1 MNDVQ
6 KEAAAAAETTK
17 RVCGTLLTTL
27 VDVGSVW
34 AAHGLKIGK
43 MALATSAETLGKTAH
58 MLDVIATELE
68 KKKAAE
74 APVDAAAPT
83 PVEPPAAAPAET
95 AAS

>member
-27 VDVGSVW
+27 ADVGSTW

-43 MALATSAETLGKTAH
+43 MALATSAETLGKTAQ

-68 KKKAAE
+68 KKKPAAE
-74 APVDAAAPT
+74 PEVAPAVA
-83 PVEPPAAAPAET
+83 VEAPAAAPAEQP
-95 AAS
+95 AS

>member
-27 VDVGSVW
+27 FDVGSTW
-34 AAHGLKIGK
+34 AAQGLKIGK
-43 MALATSAETLGKTAH
+43 MALATSAETLGKTAQ

-68 KKKAAE
+68 KKH
-74 APVDAAAPT
+74 AAAPT
-83 PVEPPAAAPAET
+83 EEAAPAATPAEPPAEQPAN
-95 AAS
+95 

>member
-6 KEAAAAAETTK
+6 KEATPAAETAK

-27 VDVGSVW
+27 VDVGSAW

-58 MLDVIATELE
+58 LLDVIATELE
-68 KKKAAE
+68 KNKPA
-74 APVDAAAPT
+74 
-83 PVEPPAAAPAET
+83 EPPAATPAPAEP
-95 AAS
+95 AEQPAS